1 MRAAVIYVPRGT
13 VDGVPLTAGSI
24 RSCHASKIAIFLR
37 DSASRAAEARAR
49 RWQRTAT
56 GTRSTHAGG
65 AKACTA
71 DSASTNVPKTWS
83 IALARIRKSPTQRAA
98 DALAQSTCLLMT
110 ETRSRGGTVVGG
122 DKSGAHYT

>member
-71 DSASTNVPKTWS
+71 DSASTNVPRTWS
-83 IALARIRKSPTQRAA
+83 IARIRKSPTQRAA
-98 DALAQSTCLLMT
+98 DALAQSICLLMT
-110 ETRSRGGTVVGG
+110 ETRSRGGTVVGVRR
-122 DKSGAHYT
+122 